1 MNDQETWRI
10 GPGPTTRSAQRR
22 EARRRQRRRWA
33 IGSVAGL
40 ACLAVLVT
48 YLGPD
53 PDPSEPDLV
62 LPAGAPTPAGYPTGA
77 AGVGV
82 SAEAGVV
89 APGLQPRERTPPPP
103 SVPPTPPATPVASS
117 SPAAPTL
124 SVSRADVP
132 AEVDLTALGTRDWV
146 HWGLNRPETV
156 IRKGGGTGE
165 IRDEGG
171 RGARDRYDTNP
182 ELFGWRDG
190 APVPAV
196 PATATGVFVCGAGN
210 GFALSVAGDGEPRTV
225 HLFAGIWMAQGRLD
239 VRLSTGGSPRT
250 LRLEDPHTTHTAQFV
265 IKFRVPRGEKLL
277 IRWTVEGT
285 FRNSCGNVNLQ
296 AAAVR

>member
-33 IGSVAGL
+33 IGSVTAL

-53 PDPSEPDLV
+53 SDPAEPDLV

-77 AGVGV
+77 AGVGE
-82 SAEAGVV
+82 SAEAGI
-89 APGLQPRERTPPPP
+89 ATPGLQPRERTPPP
-103 SVPPTPPATPVASS
+103 SEPPTPTGTPVAAP
-117 SPAAPTL
+117 SPAVPTL
-124 SVSRADVP
+124 SASRADVP

-156 IRKGGGTGE
+156 VRKGGGTGE

-190 APVPAV
+190 TPVPAV
-196 PATATGVFVCGAGN
+196 SATGVGVFVCGTGN
-210 GFALSVAGDGEPRTV
+210 GFTLSVAGDGEPRTV
-225 HLFAGIWMAQGRLD
+225 HLFAGVWMAQGRLD
-239 VRLSTGGSPRT
+239 VRLSTGGATRT

-265 IKFRVPRGEKLL
+265 IKFRVPRGERLS
-277 IRWTVEGT
+277 ISWTVEET

>member
-10 GPGPTTRSAQRR
+10 GPGPTTRIAQRR

-53 PDPSEPDLV
+53 PDPAEPDLV

-77 AGVGV
+77 TGVGV
-82 SAEAGVV
+82 SGEAGVA

-103 SVPPTPPATPVASS
+103 SEPPTPTATPAA

-124 SVSRADVP
+124 SVSRAEVP
-132 AEVDLTALGTRDWV
+132 AEVDLTALGARDWV
-146 HWGLNRPETV
+146 HWGLNRPETL
-156 IRKGGGTGE
+156 IRKNGGTGE

-190 APVPAV
+190 AGVPAV
-196 PATATGVFVCGAGN
+196 SATATGVFVCGVGN
-210 GFALSVAGDGEPRTV
+210 GFALAVTGDGEPRTV
-225 HLFAGIWMAQGRLD
+225 HLFAGTWMAQGRLD
-239 VRLSTGGSPRT
+239 VRLSTGGATRT

-265 IKFRVPRGEKLL
+265 IRYRVPRGEQLL
-277 IRWTVEGT
+277 IRWTVEKT
-285 FRNSCGNVNLQ
+285 FNSSCGNVNLQ